1 MDRTKI
7 NIKIRKLVLKAILDN
22 RDQDKML
29 IIMDLEAWA
38 KMHLS
43 LKFENQL
50 AQLQVLE
57 IILEIQVD
65 VIAANTMTSSIQ
77 TMKTTTTHTKMKF
90 PATVETISSKQ
101 LKTSEAEK
109 VKASEVKMYK
119 D

>member
-1 MDRTKI
+1 
-7 NIKIRKLVLKAILDN
+7 
-22 RDQDKML
+22 
-29 IIMDLEAWA
+29 
-38 KMHLS
+38 MHRS

-50 AQLQVLE
+50 AQLQVLA

-65 VIAANTMTSSIQ
+65 VIAANTMTSS
-77 TMKTTTTHTKMKF
+77 MKTKITTTIPTKMKF

-109 VKASEVKMYK
+109 VKASEVKMFK